1 MGLGW
6 IDDAAFALGTE
17 LSVKQVLRE
26 GMRTVVAR
34 CWVDGPTTA
43 TGGAR
48 TVVAKCFRSRAMA
61 HNSGGLGIVREW
73 AGLSAA
79 PGAPRLYAADLDRGV
94 VVMED
99 LGTVT
104 TMADVLAG
112 DDPDWALETGYVWG
126 RQSAA
131 QLVAGRAAASRF
143 QGLIRR
149 ADPGAR
155 SAGGP
160 ASPRLAE
167 RGADR
172 LAETLGVDA
181 ETAEGASAELSRLAE
196 LGGTEGAMVIS
207 QSDPAPDNLLI
218 TGDDSSDSRVRA
230 LDFEAASA
238 HHVAVDLAGLV
249 APWPGSTL
257 LARVP
262 DDFQSAVMAGFG
274 TGAEP
279 LADLLDDPG
288 LDEMVGLAML
298 SAALQT
304 TELTMEPLRRRDDPG
319 RFSGGRA
326 RLVALWR
333 KASRQAVAAPV
344 LAKLCD
350 RAASTAVAKWG
361 WPAEL
366 PFYPCF
372 SPR

>member
-79 PGAPRLYAADLDRGV
+79 PGAPRLYAADLDLGV

-99 LGTVT
+99 LGAVATV
-104 TMADVLAG
+104 ADVLAG
-112 DDPDWALETGYVWG
+112 DDPDRALETGWVWG
-126 RQSAA
+126 RQSAD
-131 QLVAGRAAASRF
+131 QLAAGRAAASRF
-143 QGLIRR
+143 QGLVRQ

-155 SAGGP
+155 SGGGP

-167 RGADR
+167 RGAAR
-172 LAETLGVDA
+172 LAQTLGVEAAVA
-181 ETAEGASAELSRLAE
+181 EEANGELHRFAWLDGAR
-196 LGGTEGAMVIS
+196 GDMVVS
-207 QSDPAPDNLLI
+207 QADPAPDNLLV
-218 TGDDSSDSRVRA
+218 TGDAQSDARIRA
-230 LDFEAASA
+230 LDFEAASV
-238 HHVAVDLAGLV
+238 HHIAVDLAGLV
-249 APWPGSTL
+249 APWPGSPL

-274 TGAEP
+274 SGAEP

-288 LDEMVGLAML
+288 LDRMVGLAIL
-298 SAALQT
+298 SAALQM
-304 TELTMEPLRRRDDPG
+304 TELTMEPLRRRDDAR

-326 RLVALWR
+326 RLVSLWR
-333 KASRQAVAAPV
+333 KAAHQAVAAPT
-344 LAKLCD
+344 LAELCD
-350 RAASTAVAKWG
+350 QAASTAVAKWG
-361 WPAEL
+361 WPSQL

-372 SPR
+372 GPR

>member
-17 LSVKQVLRE
+17 LSVKQVLCE

-43 TGGAR
+43 AGGAR

-112 DDPDWALETGYVWG
+112 DDPDRALEAGYVWG

-131 QLVAGRAAASRF
+131 QLVAGRAATSRF

-172 LAETLGVDA
+172 LAETLGTEAAVAEDA
-181 ETAEGASAELSRLAE
+181 DSELQRFAG
-196 LGGTEGAMVIS
+196 LGGVRGNMVVS
-207 QSDPAPDNLLI
+207 QADPSPDNLLV
-218 TGDDSSDSRVRA
+218 TDDAQSDVRIRT

-238 HHVAVDLAGLV
+238 HHIAVDLTGLV
-249 APWPGSTL
+249 APWPGSPL
-257 LARVP
+257 VARVP
-262 DDFQSAVMAGFG
+262 DEFQSAVMAGFG

-279 LADLLDDPG
+279 LADLLDDPD
-288 LDEMVGLAML
+288 LDRMVGLAML
-298 SAALQT
+298 SAALQM
-304 TELTMEPLRRRDDPG
+304 TELTLEPLRRRDDAG
-319 RFSGGRA
+319 RFSSGRA

-333 KASRQAVAAPV
+333 KAAHQAVAAPT
-344 LAKLCD
+344 LAELCEQ
-350 RAASTAVAKWG
+350 AAGKAVRDWG

-372 SPR
+372 GPR